1 MKQLFFKG
9 LILIIGVLAFTG
21 CIKQDEP
28 VFNSAPQIELDLA
41 TFTAR
46 TGGFPFPIVNRVA
59 QAFGRQVYTA
69 GQAGGAAADPLLT
82 RNWGVVGNA
91 AANPRIAT
99 QGDTVY
105 MRVNL
110 VGAQRSAA
118 STFTC
123 VVNTSFTTAVSGT
136 HFQLVDQT
144 FTIPANSNFGIV
156 RWKVLNPGA
165 PAIPGLTVQLVFNI
179 VGNSDVSVNP
189 NFQSLGWLITQ

>member
-46 TGGFPFPIVNRVA
+46 TGGFPFPIVNRVP
-59 QAFGRQVYTA
+59 QAFGRQVYT
-69 GQAGGAAADPLLT
+69 GTQAGGVGADPLLSRT
-82 RNWGVVGNA
+82 WLTS
-91 AANPRIAT
+91 NPRAVT

-110 VGAQRSAA
+110 VGAQRSAV

-123 VVNTSFTTAVSGT
+123 RVNTSFTTAVAGT
-136 HFQLVDQT
+136 HFQLVDPT

-165 PAIPGLTVQLVFNI
+165 PAIPGLTVQLVFDI
-179 VGNSDVSVNP
+179 VGNSEVSVNP